1 MAERFMTVA
10 MVDDNMA
17 DCMQYN
23 RDLVLF
29 AKLRNVSLFSKC
41 QDFEE
46 SSELYLL
53 LRIFY
58 YAFYSHIHHV
68 LIRLMTWYDT
78 HFHDCTLF
86 AHNRYYVKFTRQRI
100 GHKGILCSKLYGNT
114 F

>member
-53 LRIFY
+53 LRIYY
-58 YAFYSHIHHV
+58 YAFFI
-68 LIRLMTWYDT
+68 T
-78 HFHDCTLF
+78 TLF
-86 AHNRYYVKFTRQRI
+86 SHPSCFDSIDDMVGYPFPQ
-100 GHKGILCSKLYGNT
+100 LYT
-114 F
+114 FLPITAIM

>member
-46 SSELYLL
+46 
-53 LRIFY
+53 
-58 YAFYSHIHHV
+58 
-68 LIRLMTWYDT
+68 
-78 HFHDCTLF
+78 
-86 AHNRYYVKFTRQRI
+86 
-100 GHKGILCSKLYGNT
+100 
-114 F
+114 

>member
-1 MAERFMTVA
+1 MPVIIMMMKLQTAAQHQHNMTVA
-10 MVDDNMA
+10 IVDDNMA

-78 HFHDCTLF
+78 HFHDCTLLLIT
-86 AHNRYYVKFTRQRI
+86 AI
-100 GHKGILCSKLYGNT
+100 M
-114 F
+114 